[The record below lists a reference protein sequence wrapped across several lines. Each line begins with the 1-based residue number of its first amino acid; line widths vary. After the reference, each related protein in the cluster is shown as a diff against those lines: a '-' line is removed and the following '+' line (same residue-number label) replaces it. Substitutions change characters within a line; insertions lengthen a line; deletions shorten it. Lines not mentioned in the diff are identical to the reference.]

1 MKIALVSFGHVDVV
15 LPLFK
20 NLKKREVSV
29 DLIFC
34 FALNRKS
41 ESILDFSDNKI
52 KTGFLSNKKINEILP
67 DGIKKYLSDSSSL
80 KFFIF
85 HNLKLRSI
93 KNFLLS
99 LTLVKKLKSYDIIH
113 FNGTNA
119 VLPILIFFLR
129 KRKLVFTIHDIH
141 SHSGETTRYNF
152 AERLN
157 RYIIKSRFPLVVQNY
172 SDYKYL
178 INKYSGN
185 SEKFNLIPFGVL
197 DIYKEFESNKTNTIY
212 SDLLFFGRISPYK
225 GIEYLIGAIKKLKT
239 QGVTLN
245 VIIVGQGYVY
255 FQTEDL
261 EKFGI
266 KLINRYIK
274 NEELVSLIENTKLVV
289 CPYKDATQSGVV
301 MTAFAFNKPVIASD
315 VGSFREVVK
324 DGFTGLLVPPKDSE
338 VLASKIKLLISDP
351 VLIEKMR
358 NNIHGFT
365 TYGEYAWENIGETMQ
380 KLYSSVSPEVKLK

>member
-67 DGIKKYLSDSSSL
+67 DGIKKYLSDISSIN
-80 KFFIF
+80 FFIF

-99 LTLVKKLKSYDIIH
+99 LTLIKKLKSYDIVH

-141 SHSGETTRYNF
+141 SHSGEKTRYNF
-152 AERLN
+152 AERMNLH
-157 RYIIKSRFPLVVQNY
+157 IIKSRFPLVILNY

-178 INKYSGN
+178 VKKYSTIA
-185 SEKFNLIPFGVL
+185 EKFYFIPFGIL
-197 DIYKEFESNKTNTIY
+197 DIYKEFKSNNTKTLS

-225 GIEYLIGAIKKLKT
+225 GIEYLIEAIKKLKT
-239 QGVTLN
+239 EGVTLN
-245 VIIVGQGYVY
+245 TIIAGPGYVY
-255 FQTEDL
+255 FHTEDL
-261 EKFGI
+261 KNLGI
-266 KLINRYIK
+266 TLINRYLK
-274 NEELVSLIENTKLVV
+274 NEELIPLIENTKVVV

-301 MTAFAFNKPVIASD
+301 MAAFAFNKPVIASD
-315 VGSFREVVK
+315 VGSFSDVIK
-324 DGFTGLLVPPKDSE
+324 DGTTGFLVPPQDSDE
-338 VLASKIKLLISDP
+338 LASKIKLLISDP
-351 VLIEKMR
+351 VLIEQIS
-358 NNIHGFT
+358 NNIHVIASS
-365 TYGEYAWENIGETMQ
+365 GEYSWEQIGENMQ
-380 KLYSSVSPEVKLK
+380 KLYSSVSNPVK